1 MVWALLPLL
10 LISFIMGFT
19 AIERDLASVTPP
31 SSPSEV
37 NAVVAAGQEFMLYR
51 NDVMTYIQQKELA
64 PEAADNTVQ
73 GFAGVVSQSLLDLPK
88 AELNALPSGAMAV
101 AVANQTPSTS
111 NLYGTQSIYGQGYTI
126 CVWMPVPAGTV
137 AQTVAQ
143 LGGDL
148 TIGTVLPGGH
158 TWQQAAAGGPNGP
171 IQKIPVKCIAYAAM
185 DGAMPPPTPQTGY
198 MISVVGLGGN

>member
-19 AIERDLASVTPP
+19 AIERDLASVNPP
-31 SSPSEV
+31 AAPSEV
-37 NAVVAAGQEFMLYR
+37 NAATAAGQEFMLYR
-51 NDVMTYIQQKELA
+51 NAVMTYVQQKELA
-64 PEAADNTVQ
+64 PYNAVQ
-73 GFAGVVSQSLLDLPK
+73 NFVVSQSLLHLTQ
-88 AELNALPSGAMAV
+88 AELNALPSGAIAV

-111 NLYGTQSIYGQGYTI
+111 SLYGTQSVYGPGYTI

-137 AQTVAQ
+137 EQTVAQ

-148 TIGTVLPGGH
+148 TIGTVMTTS
-158 TWQQAAAGGPNGP
+158 TWVQAAAGGPNGP
-171 IQKIPVKCIAYAAM
+171 GQKIPPLCIAYAAM